1 MTANIE
7 CEETVDYECEEGE
20 EGEAVNYEREA
31 GEQEQGAEE
40 IAPVGYNRFVQLQTE
55 QMKEYQKGIQSQME
69 AYHAMM
75 REQMLH
81 QQTMQQQFTHQHK
94 QLLDVLAMSCN
105 ARAIPPP
112 LFPPLPPCPLR
123 AEPQPQ
129 PKKMPSNLRLTILQ
143 DRHHKAAQPELQ
155 LKSPLWRAPPW
166 TPEMKAHSKMLKSM
180 LPRRD
185 RAPRR
190 PGKESQRGV
199 LSVDTRAPRKS
210 LKVT

>member
-31 GEQEQGAEE
+31 GKQEQGAEE
-40 IAPVGYNRFVQLQTE
+40 IAPVRYNQFAQLQTE
-55 QMKEYQKGIQSQME
+55 QMKEYQKGMQSQME

-81 QQTMQQQFTHQHK
+81 QPTMQQQFTHQHK

-123 AEPQPQ
+123 AI
-129 PKKMPSNLRLTILQ
+129 RLTIVPCILPSGRLLY
-143 DRHHKAAQPELQ
+143 RHNPD
-155 LKSPLWRAPPW
+155 SPWSASAVRSGPW
-166 TPEMKAHSKMLKSM
+166 
-180 LPRRD
+180 
-185 RAPRR
+185 
-190 PGKESQRGV
+190 
-199 LSVDTRAPRKS
+199 
-210 LKVT
+210 